1 MWGSQPPEPQNNY
14 SARSG
19 ESSGRKLI
27 RSRGGGKYREDASQ
41 DEELC
46 FLGLV
51 LVVEFFLRLKFL
63 LVQVKS
69 VKRGDDLFAL
79 WLPVWELWRLQNSNI
94 GDQSFYFNLSRL
106 LNKMLMTRHFLFFQ
120 QWVRWDIAL
129 TTKFVFNNQF
139 PDVCSGSD
147 SSSDSDSSQ
156 HSKKSAKSQVES
168 ENW

>member
-14 SARSG
+14 SAKSG
-19 ESSGRKLI
+19 ESQGRKLI
-27 RSRGGGKYREDASQ
+27 QSRGRGKYQEDASQ

-46 FLGLV
+46 LLGLV